1 MFSPWSSMNS
11 AATTIN
17 STTLGFTTGP
27 ADTLP
32 PLDVGLVPTS
42 GPYDFSAFNAPL
54 DGTLETG
61 DEVQYSSLTLHY
73 YLCNIG
79 CNTSRY

>member
-1 MFSPWSSMNS
+1 MSS
-11 AATTIN
+11 AATTTN

-32 PLDVGLVPTS
+32 PLGVGLLPLSTTALTS

-54 DGTLETG
+54 DSTLETG
-61 DEVQYSSLTLHY
+61 DEVQYSY
-73 YLCNIG
+73 
-79 CNTSRY
+79 